1 MSGPGSGIGGHGCG
15 SGGVGAGGGC
25 GVGGVGNG
33 FGGSGGSGNG
43 SGSGGG
49 VGRGSRSGSGNSGTG
64 RGVLIA
70 SIVSGYPV
78 SRGSFLGG
86 PRFAGTLIGYLVTRR
101 DGGAMRAEGTDGE
114 RSSPVTAD
122 ASGQRIEQRAETMR
136 VLCRMSELPED
147 DPERARLRAEVIEDH
162 MPYARHIAQRYG
174 GHGSHGGASGATGED
189 FEQVAYLGLVK
200 AVDNFDPEYGTGFLG
215 YATPM
220 IIGEIKRY
228 FRDATWG
235 VHVPR
240 RMQELSGALRKATD
254 ALTNEFGRE
263 PTIAELAE
271 HLGAQPEEIVE
282 AIDAAGAYTTA
293 SLDHPVNSEDQ
304 GASLLDFMGEQDE
317 RFEAVI
323 DRQVLTGL
331 LAELGERDKR
341 ILLMRFFRGMTQA
354 EIGEEL
360 GVSQM
365 QISRL
370 LNRILRELRSGF
382 G

>member
-1 MSGPGSGIGGHGCG
+1 M
-15 SGGVGAGGGC
+15 
-25 GVGGVGNG
+25 
-33 FGGSGGSGNG
+33 
-43 SGSGGG
+43 
-49 VGRGSRSGSGNSGTG
+49 RS
-64 RGVLIA
+64 
-70 SIVSGYPV
+70 
-78 SRGSFLGG
+78 
-86 PRFAGTLIGYLVTRR
+86 
-101 DGGAMRAEGTDGE
+101 EGTDE
-114 RSSPVTAD
+114 PNSNPVTPEVSDRRA
-122 ASGQRIEQRAETMR
+122 EQRAETMR
-136 VLCRMSELPED
+136 VLRRIAELPED

-174 GHGSHGGASGATGED
+174 GHGPSGASGTSGED

-240 RMQELSGALRKATD
+240 RMQELSGALRKDTD
-254 ALTNEFGRE
+254 ALTHELGRE
-263 PTIAELAE
+263 PTIGELAE
-271 HLGAQPEEIVE
+271 HLGADPEEVVE

-293 SLDHPVNSEDQ
+293 SLDHPVNTDEQS
-304 GASLLDFMGEQDE
+304 ASLLDFMGEQDE

-331 LAELGERDKR
+331 LAELGARDKR

-370 LNRILRELRSGF
+370 LNRILRDLRAGF

>member
-1 MSGPGSGIGGHGCG
+1 MGS
-15 SGGVGAGGGC
+15 
-25 GVGGVGNG
+25 
-33 FGGSGGSGNG
+33 
-43 SGSGGG
+43 
-49 VGRGSRSGSGNSGTG
+49 
-64 RGVLIA
+64 
-70 SIVSGYPV
+70 
-78 SRGSFLGG
+78 
-86 PRFAGTLIGYLVTRR
+86 
-101 DGGAMRAEGTDGE
+101 EGTDEASSGPAMPETAAGSPGSAPVGE
-114 RSSPVTAD
+114 RAEPSDRPAAGERAETGARAVGDRT
-122 ASGQRIEQRAETMR
+122 EQRAETMR
-136 VLCRMSELPED
+136 VLRRMVALPAE
-147 DPERARLRAEVIEDH
+147 DPERARLRDEVVEDH

-174 GHGSHGGASGATGED
+174 GRGASGED

-200 AVDNFDPEYGTGFLG
+200 AVDNFDPEHGTGFLG

-254 ALTNEFGRE
+254 TLTHDLGRE
-263 PTIAELAE
+263 PTIAELAA
-271 HLGAQPEEIVE
+271 HLGAEPEEIVE

-293 SLDHPVNSEDQ
+293 SLDHPVNSDEQ
-304 GASLLDFMGEQDE
+304 GASLLDFMGGQDAG
-317 RFEAVI
+317 FDAVI
-323 DRQVLTGL
+323 DHQVLTEL
-331 LAELGERDKR
+331 LGKLGERDKR
-341 ILLMRFFRGMTQA
+341 ILLMRYFRGMTQA

-370 LNRILRELRSGF
+370 LSRILKELRAGF